1 MLLKWIW
8 WTCHALSAPKFKP
21 CYEMPRCL
29 NALCKTPQL
38 KQKLWILGYTGKRE
52 KPAWSYDN
60 QELKFPSWAGNHLY
74 PAIVRKNDE
83 LFDVT
88 LWQSNMAMESFM
100 SWGEATDK
108 MDTNGALSSARL
120 LQHTSIII
128 ALLYLIHLTLWMS
141 LWICPVSIAVIS
153 PSIHFG
159 SCVKLQVTTSNKLI
173 PRNRANRD
181 IVSTYLCGVPIV

>member
-52 KPAWSYDN
+52 KPGWSYDN

-74 PAIVRKNDE
+74 PAIVRKNDG

-88 LWQSNMAMESFM
+88 LWQSNVAMESFM

-108 MDTNGALSSARL
+108 MDTNGAVSSARL

-128 ALLYLIHLTLWMS
+128 ALPH
-141 LWICPVSIAVIS
+141 
-153 PSIHFG
+153 
-159 SCVKLQVTTSNKLI
+159 TSDFVDVPLDLSGFHRCYITFN
-173 PRNRANRD
+173 
-181 IVSTYLCGVPIV
+181 SFWFLCQTASDYQ

>member
-1 MLLKWIW
+1 MLWDAQVLERPLQNSPAEAEAVNPWVHW
-8 WTCHALSAPKFKP
+8 
-21 CYEMPRCL
+21 
-29 NALCKTPQL
+29 
-38 KQKLWILGYTGKRE
+38 KRE
-52 KPAWSYDN
+52 KPGWSYDN

-88 LWQSNMAMESFM
+88 LWQSNVAMESFM

-128 ALLYLIHLTLWMS
+128 ALPH
-141 LWICPVSIAVIS
+141 
-153 PSIHFG
+153 
-159 SCVKLQVTTSNKLI
+159 TSDFVDVPLDLSGFHRCYITFN
-173 PRNRANRD
+173 
-181 IVSTYLCGVPIV
+181 SFWFLCQTASDYQ